1 MKWNEK
7 TEAQYDAY
15 MTIMAGGDNE
25 GEANLSEDEWCTI
38 TVVLNDFLRV
48 ITGERDLDD
57 LVEDCYDTPS
67 IDHLESVIAKIKKV
81 EEFDP
86 GMIVMSEIDLRRIQL
101 GKESIVDFFNR
112 KKAERERVKDQQ
124 EEEI

>member
-38 TVVLNDFLRV
+38 TVVLNDFLAV
-48 ITGERDLDD
+48 FTGEVDLDY
-57 LVEDCYDTPS
+57 LVDDCYGGPT
-67 IDHLESVIAKIKKV
+67 IDQLKSVIAKINKV
-81 EEFDP
+81 EEFDAD
-86 GMIVMSEIDLRRIQL
+86 MIVVSEIDLRRIQL

-112 KKAERERVKDQQ
+112 KKAERETVKDQQ

>member
-57 LVEDCYDTPS
+57 LAEDCYDTPS
-67 IDHLESVIAKIKKV
+67 IDHLESVIAKINKV

-112 KKAERERVKDQQ
+112 KKAERETVKDQQ